1 MNTIQGNGTHVIAP
15 GQSSHLIGSTSP
27 ANRPQLESEA
37 KPASAAV
44 SPAPI
49 LITEKQVVFST
60 AAAVAVRPTSMRRW
74 PRAIGVVLAV
84 MHGRWMTSR
93 TDSVRP
99 PRYYPKR
106 YAFLEYSCMGREMDR
121 L

>member
-1 MNTIQGNGTHVIAP
+1 MNTIQGNGAHVTAP

-27 ANRPQLESEA
+27 ISRSPFELEA
-37 KPASAAV
+37 KPAHPVV

-49 LITEKQVVFST
+49 LITEKQVLLST
-60 AAAVAVRPTSMRRW
+60 AAAVAVRPTTMRRW
-74 PRAIGVVLAV
+74 RRAIDVVLAV
-84 MHGRWMTSR
+84 MHGTWMTSR

-99 PRYYPKR
+99 PQYYPKR